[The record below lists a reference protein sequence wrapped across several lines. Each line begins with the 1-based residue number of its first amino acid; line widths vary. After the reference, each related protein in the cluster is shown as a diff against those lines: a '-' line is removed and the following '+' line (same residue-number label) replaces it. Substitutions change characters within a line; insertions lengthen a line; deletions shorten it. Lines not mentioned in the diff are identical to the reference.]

1 MTATPTATATAN
13 VTATPQPVTVLGLGN
28 LGQAIAAAF
37 LDAGHPTTVWNR
49 TRSRADALV
58 ARGARRAEDPAAAIA
73 ASELVVVAVLDSDT
87 ARAVLDPAADALKGR
102 TLVNL
107 TSSTPG
113 PSGELAAWA
122 TDAGADYLAGAVYAV
137 PQTLGTA
144 DAFVLYSGSAAAHE
158 RHRERLAL
166 LGRDVFVGTDPSL
179 AAVHDV
185 AVLSGM
191 YGMFAGFFQAMALA
205 RSAAIPAADLTEHLV
220 TWLKAAA
227 DALPG
232 FAREIDSGDYS
243 TDTSSLEMN
252 AAGLDS
258 ILAATE
264 AQGLPTDLIAPVRAL
279 LATQIAQGH
288 GGLSLAR
295 AVESLPAPAA
305 R

>member
-1 MTATPTATATAN
+1 MSTTPTPTSGTASR
-13 VTATPQPVTVLGLGN
+13 PSVTVLGLGN

-49 TRSRADALV
+49 TPSRADGLV
-58 ARGARRAEDPAAAIA
+58 ARGARWAEDPATAIA
-73 ASELVVVAVLDSDT
+73 ASELVVVAVLDTDT
-87 ARAVLDPAADALKGR
+87 ARAVLTLAAGAVEGR

-113 PSGELAAWA
+113 PSGALAAWA
-122 TDAGADYLAGAVYAV
+122 AEAGADYLAGAVYAV
-137 PQTLGTA
+137 PQTLGTD
-144 DAFVLYSGSAAAHE
+144 DAFVLYSGSATAHE
-158 RHRERLAL
+158 RHREPLGL
-166 LGRDVFVGTDPSL
+166 LGRGVFVGTDPSL

-191 YGMFAGFFQAMALA
+191 YGMFAGFFQAVALA
-205 RSAAIPAADLTEHLV
+205 RSASILAADLTEHLV

-279 LATQIAQGH
+279 LATQIEQGY

-295 AVESLPAPAA
+295 AVESLPVPVPAA